1 MEGEDASACIRYR
14 ERVKGKKAAV
24 VGHFHHLETT
34 LGGVAELSILE
45 KRPVPGDYP
54 DSACEFLL
62 PSQDYVLATGETF
75 INKTF
80 PRLLA
85 LSQET
90 AFILVGPSVPL
101 APFLLDCGVR
111 DLQGFVVT
119 DPERCRKVVNRENQC
134 GLIFD
139 SGKMVSLTP
148 ELV

>member
-1 MEGEDASACIRYR
+1 VC
-14 ERVKGKKAAV
+14 
-24 VGHFHHLETT
+24 
-34 LGGVAELSILE
+34 ELSILE
-45 KRPVPGDYP
+45 KRPIPGDYP

-62 PSQDYVLATGETF
+62 PTQDFVFATGVTL

-85 LSQET
+85 LSRKT

-101 APFLLDCGVR
+101 APFLFDYGVR

-119 DPERCRKVVNRENQC
+119 DPERCRKVVNRESQC

-139 SGKMVSLTP
+139 CGKMVSLTP